1 MIASAYSLV
10 YLLLAAYLAAPRQA
24 LPLSQR
30 QAMQWS
36 GENTPATSRFAVIS
50 GIDSAGIDYV
60 SEWFP
65 ALTDRTSVATPQGY
79 EWFADQEF
87 DARWEAHS
95 ELQRC
100 QRQSADCLE
109 AWASEAR
116 SPYTH
121 VYVVKRQAI
130 EGGQGIG
137 GGLYELLLE
146 SPAYLPIYDQKDVAI
161 FAYRPGSPDS
171 P

>member
-1 MIASAYSLV
+1 MIASTYFVL
-10 YLLLAAYLAAPRQA
+10 YLLIAAYLAAPRQA
-24 LPLSQR
+24 LTESQR
-30 QAMQWS
+30 QSMQWIR
-36 GENTPATSRFAVIS
+36 ENTPATSRFAVVS

-79 EWFADQEF
+79 EWFPDQVF

-100 QRQSADCLE
+100 QRQGAGCLAAWALE
-109 AWASEAR
+109 AR
-116 SPYTH
+116 TTYTH
-121 VYVVKRQAI
+121 VYVVKQPAN
-130 EGGQGIG
+130 EGAEGVG

-146 SPAYLPIYDQKDVAI
+146 SPSYVAIYDRKDVAV
-161 FAYRPGSPDS
+161 FTYRPVSPGA